1 MSQHTRPRAG
11 DMIQPL
17 DLRVLVM
24 SDSDAKAAL
33 GRAAKFKGIL
43 KRRSKQ
49 LPVMLLLIIVLSIA
63 MVYSLVTTVM
73 M

>member
-1 MSQHTRPRAG
+1 
-11 DMIQPL
+11 
-17 DLRVLVM
+17 M

-63 MVYSLVTTVM
+63 MAYSLVTTVM